1 MMITEAQLQMIKR
14 EVEGYKNDKVRAEAT
29 LAEITRNI
37 ATQEAELAAEG
48 IKSKEDL
55 EQMKIDINNR
65 YTKLLADMEK
75 YRGVRR

>member
-1 MMITEAQLQMIKR
+1 MIVTESQLQMIKR

-48 IKSKEDL
+48 IHSKEDL
-55 EQMKIDINNR
+55 EKMKADINER
-65 YTKLLADMEK
+65 YNKLLTDMEK